1 VFHEMNLSCIVLTLH
16 DPDPK
21 LNLNDFCR
29 SQERHRPACPGYSS
43 LTAPPQALDTGV
55 RPIRQHSRWPS
66 HPISISRSGR
76 NVPVLCQPALS
87 DRGDE
92 QWRGRSPTPPPP
104 QGGGG
109 GSSPARSD
117 AAAPLWGRSDS
128 SAATVLVLGRAA
140 AGDSLAGRPPRTC
153 PCRWAPTHSCREAGW
168 Q

>member
-43 LTAPPQALDTGV
+43 LNAPPQALDTGV

-104 QGGGG
+104 QGGLLPGAVRC
-109 GSSPARSD
+109 GSAFMGEKRLIDRYSSGPRS
-117 AAAPLWGRSDS
+117 GR
-128 SAATVLVLGRAA
+128 GR
-140 AGDSLAGRPPRTC
+140 
-153 PCRWAPTHSCREAGW
+153 
-168 Q
+168 